1 MKINYFKK
9 RLYLQLIVGVLFISC
24 SFYSFLYSDGISV
37 WIGFTYLLAGI
48 FHLADFFNHKSRYL
62 IIENAS
68 IEKTKLFGAKTRM
81 DFDEI
86 QTIEKVDGS
95 YVLKSEN
102 NKLKIEF
109 DRIDNASLIKLMEVF
124 KNLNLP
130 PEQNYF
136 SKLNT

>member
-9 RLYLQLIVGVLFISC
+9 RLYLQLILGVLFIAGSV
-24 SFYSFLYSDGISV
+24 FSFLYSDGISV
-37 WIGFTYLLAGI
+37 WIGYAYLVTGI
-48 FHLADFFNHKSRYL
+48 LHLADFLNNKSRYL

-102 NKLKIEF
+102 TKLKIEF

>member
-9 RLYLQLIVGVLFISC
+9 RLYLQLIVGLLFIAGSV
-24 SFYSFLYSDGISV
+24 FSFLFSDGISV
-37 WIGFTYLLAGI
+37 WIGYTYLVTGI
-48 FHLADFFNHKSRYL
+48 LHLADFLNNKSRYL

-68 IEKTKLFGAKTRM
+68 IEKTKLFVAKTRM

-109 DRIDNASLIKLMEVF
+109 DRIDNASLIKLIEVF

-136 SKLNT
+136 SKLDT

>member
-9 RLYLQLIVGVLFISC
+9 RLYLQLIVGLLFIAGSV
-24 SFYSFLYSDGISV
+24 FSFLFSDGISV
-37 WIGFTYLLAGI
+37 WIGYTYLVTGI
-48 FHLADFFNHKSRYL
+48 LHLADFLNNKSRYL

-68 IEKTKLFGAKTRM
+68 IEKTKLFVAKTRM

-136 SKLNT
+136 SKLDT